1 MKFIEAI
8 PQFVDNFSCIA
19 DKCENH
25 CCHGWNINIDK
36 PTYKFMVHK
45 STFKGRSKKWIERIP
60 NQSASSAYARIKL
73 NDQGVCPFR
82 DQQGLC
88 EVHKHHGHACL
99 SDTCKIYPRLT
110 FTRGNRVEQL
120 LSLSCPEAARQ
131 ILFNPEAMLCRE
143 QEIESDF
150 AANSY
155 DRPFYY
161 DVLRQLYIDILLI
174 DSVPMEAR
182 LFILGMTLKLLE
194 ARKDDRDEFEKCY
207 QVCIEQI
214 TNGDF
219 LSTYT
224 QSTTAESFH
233 PGFLIRA
240 FNAQLYI
247 GVKSQYSSVIEQLK
261 KIHNNLLAAL
271 EPAGDDIQQ
280 QVDILQ
286 QGFYSHYSS
295 FIAEYP
301 QLWINYFLYGM
312 HFYDF
317 PKDDWYQAYSNLVID
332 FVIIRGILMAIAS
345 QRELTHQDVID
356 VVHTFHR
363 ARSHGIHLSGSI
375 KNIIENGLQV
385 DEKVLPL
392 MLLKI

>member
-1 MKFIEAI
+1 
-8 PQFVDNFSCIA
+8 
-19 DKCENH
+19 
-25 CCHGWNINIDK
+25 
-36 PTYKFMVHK
+36 
-45 STFKGRSKKWIERIP
+45 
-60 NQSASSAYARIKL
+60 
-73 NDQGVCPFR
+73 
-82 DQQGLC
+82 
-88 EVHKHHGHACL
+88 
-99 SDTCKIYPRLT
+99 
-110 FTRGNRVEQL
+110 
-120 LSLSCPEAARQ
+120 
-131 ILFNPEAMLCRE
+131 
-143 QEIESDF
+143 
-150 AANSY
+150 
-155 DRPFYY
+155 
-161 DVLRQLYIDILLI
+161 DILLI

-280 QVDILQ
+280 QVNVLQ
-286 QGFYSHYSS
+286 QGFHGHYSS